1 MSKAGQLVGQIRSE
15 LEDLDEKIRRHRY
28 LDALEAGLIQGDALR
43 AFAGQQYHIITSDV
57 RSVALSV
64 SRHGTLASRTFLMN
78 VLQGELAASDVLL
91 SFAAALGM
99 SVDDLEACE
108 PLPEAHSY
116 CAFVAWLAFY
126 GSDAELAGGFL
137 VNFAAWGANCGR
149 MAKALQEK
157 YGFAAPDV
165 AFFKL
170 FASMRPFEEEALGVI
185 QGALDRGIPAR
196 LIHRAARMLQ
206 GYELMYWDA
215 LVEAAAIGT
224 S

>member
-91 SFAAALGM
+91 SFATALGM
-99 SVDDLEACE
+99 SGDDLEACE
-108 PLPEAHSY
+108 PLPEAHAY
-116 CAFVAWLAFY
+116 CAFVAWLAIY

-157 YGFAAPDV
+157 YGLAAPDV

-185 QGALDRGIPAR
+185 QGGLDRGIPAR

-215 LVEAAAIGT
+215 LAEAAAIGT